1 VHARALTDTMT
12 EELQMLVISHVQEE
26 KKRLLSIMGK
36 VNYLVS
42 KVITEIAIMGAGAD
56 EIKRSR
62 LK

>member
-1 VHARALTDTMT
+1 MT

>member
-1 VHARALTDTMT
+1 
-12 EELQMLVISHVQEE
+12 
-26 KKRLLSIMGK
+26 MGK